1 MPYRKTSLVPGET
14 YHLYNRGNNFDAIF
28 RNREDYL
35 RFLRLVRKYLVNEEE
50 SSVLAYCLMPN
61 HYHLLV
67 HLLDPHL
74 SSSMQ
79 RLGLAYTKV
88 FNAKY
93 GRVGRVFQSPFHAI
107 HVGEER
113 YLSALIAYIHRNPAD
128 AGLVRDPVDWEY
140 SSYRDY
146 AGLRDGTLVDRSVL
160 DPQELVRAMDLS
172 RSLPQRDRASI
183 GDFTTD

>member
-1 MPYRKTSLVPGET
+1 MPYRKTCFVPGEN
-14 YHLYNRGNNFDAIF
+14 YHLYNRGNNFDEIF

-35 RFLRLVRKYLVNEEE
+35 RFLRLVRKYLVDGGE

-74 SSSMQ
+74 SAAMQ

-88 FNAKY
+88 SNGRY

-113 YLSALIAYIHRNPAD
+113 YLSALIAYIHRNPSD
-128 AGLVRDPVDWEY
+128 AGLVRDPRDWEF

-146 AGLRDGTLVDRSVL
+146 AGLRDGTLVDRSAL
-160 DPQELVRAMDLS
+160 DPLELVRAMDLS
-172 RSLPQRDRASI
+172 RSLPDRDRASI
-183 GDFTTD
+183 VGFTAD